1 MELKNFMEEAVKDV
15 IDNVLKDLD
24 VCKCDKCKLDI
35 MALTLNNLPPKYY
48 DTEKGEV
55 YTKVNELKRQFEV
68 DIISQITKAAFYVN
82 QHRRH
87 GEDIR

>member
-1 MELKNFMEEAVKDV
+1 MELKNYMEEAVKDV

-35 MALTLNNLPPKYY
+35 MSLTLNNLPPKYY
-48 DTEKGEV
+48 DTEKGEI

-82 QHRRH
+82 QHKRH
-87 GEDIR
+87 GEDLR

>member
-82 QHRRH
+82 QHKRH
-87 GEDIR
+87 GEDLR

>member
-68 DIISQITKAAFYVN
+68 DIISQITRSAFYVN

-87 GEDIR
+87 GEDIK

>member
-1 MELKNFMEEAVKDV
+1 MELKNYMEEAVKDV

-24 VCKCDKCKLDI
+24 VCKCGKCKLDI

-82 QHRRH
+82 QHKRH
-87 GEDIR
+87 GEDLR

>member
-87 GEDIR
+87 GEDLR